1 MQHAITDDLQ
11 ALLATLPPGIHDAV
25 NRLDNRSELLE
36 IVMDLGRYAEGRFP
50 DGEVILST
58 QPVTNADL
66 DYVAER
72 IGEFGDDNRA
82 GIERTL
88 HRISAIRNRKG
99 KIIGLTCRI
108 GRAVL
113 GSIAL
118 IRDIVEQGQSILIL
132 GRPGVGKTTLLREI
146 ARVLADEANK
156 RVVIVDTSNEIAG
169 DGDIPHPGIGRARRM
184 QVARTAE
191 QHAVMIEA
199 VENHMPQVIV
209 IDEIGTELEAAAAR
223 TIAERGVQLVATAH
237 GNSLGNLLVNPTLSD
252 LVGGIQTVTLGDE
265 EARRRHTQKSI
276 LERKSP
282 PTFDV
287 VVEQQSWQELVVHRD
302 VADTVDSMLRGQ
314 VVVAEE
320 RTRDEESG
328 RVSVRRVS
336 AGGMDVPTW
345 GVGGGFGSMRPIEP
359 GTFDRGE
366 RGERYDRNNRGE
378 WNQFRQVSGGQQ
390 GPRGGGGANSTDR
403 FRSRSSASTQMRT
416 LAPTG
421 TAPADVERS
430 TPTALIT
437 ADRPVVTGSLY
448 QPVQTVQTAQPVQ
461 SATAVVANDDDRDD
475 KRQLILKTLRVYP
488 FGVNRDRL
496 AESARQ
502 LRVPI
507 ILTNREDEADA
518 VITLKNYYKRQPE
531 RLQQAE
537 QEQKLIIIL
546 KNNTVAQMQHALA
559 HIFDIPEVDPARDDE
574 DGSGEES
581 GSDNDTTRALLE
593 TEDAI
598 HQLLNKG
605 LTTAE
610 LAPANAYVRRLQHQ
624 MATRYNLNSRSRGK
638 EPYRRVK
645 IFRTRE

>member
-1 MQHAITDDLQ
+1 MRCIELPMQHVITDDLE

-25 NRLDNRSELLE
+25 NRLENRSELLE

-50 DGEVILST
+50 EGEVILST
-58 QPVTNADL
+58 EPISTADL
-66 DYVAER
+66 ECVVER

-88 HRISAIRNRKG
+88 HRISALRNRKG
-99 KIIGLTCRI
+99 KVIGLTCRI

-118 IRDIVEQGQSILIL
+118 IHDIVEQGQSILIL

-156 RVVIVDTSNEIAG
+156 RVVVVDTSNEIAG
-169 DGDIPHPGIGRARRM
+169 DGDIPHHGIGRARRM

-276 LERKSP
+276 LERKAP

-287 VVEQQSWQELVVHRD
+287 VVEQQSWQELIVHRD
-302 VADTVDSMLRGQ
+302 VAETVDSLLRGHA
-314 VVVAEE
+314 VTAEE
-320 RTRDEESG
+320 RTREEESG
-328 RVSVRRVS
+328 RITVHRIS
-336 AGGMDVPTW
+336 AGGMEVPTW
-345 GVGGGFGSMRPIEP
+345 GVGSFGGPVDPRLGGSGANFERP
-359 GTFDRGE
+359 GRGS
-366 RGERYDRNNRGE
+366 NNAGE
-378 WNQFRQVSGGQQ
+378 WGQFRQMRQGQQ
-390 GPRGGGGANSTDR
+390 VIRNGGGGGGGNE
-403 FRSRSSASTQMRT
+403 RSRGRSQSQPQTQFRA

-421 TAPADVERS
+421 TSPADVEHQR
-430 TPTALIT
+430 PTAL
-437 ADRPVVTGSLY
+437 L
-448 QPVQTVQTAQPVQ
+448 TAQRAPLAEGVYKL
-461 SATAVVANDDDRDD
+461 AETEEPEP
-475 KRQLILKTLRVYP
+475 IMKTLRVYP

-496 AESARQ
+496 SESARQ

-507 ILTNREDEADA
+507 IVTNNQSDADA
-518 VITLKNYYKRQPE
+518 IITLKNYYRRQPE

-537 QEQKLIIIL
+537 QDHKLIIIL

-559 HIFDIPEVDPARDDE
+559 HIFDIPTADAPPDDE
-574 DGSGEES
+574 DETEGEGKES
-581 GSDNDTTRALLE
+581 LDSTTQALLE

-598 HQLLNKG
+598 HQVLNKG

-610 LAPANAYVRRLQHQ
+610 LAPANAYIRRLQHQ
-624 MATRYNLNSRSRGK
+624 MATRYNLTSRSRGK

-645 IFRTRE
+645 IFRTRD

>member
-1 MQHAITDDLQ
+1 MQHVITDDLE
-11 ALLATLPPGIHDAV
+11 ALLATLPPDIHDAV
-25 NRLDNRSELLE
+25 NRIENRSELLE
-36 IVMDLGRYAEGRFP
+36 IVMDLGRNAEGRFP
-50 DGEVILST
+50 EGEVILSS
-58 QPVTNADL
+58 QPVTYADL
-66 DYVAER
+66 EYVVER

-88 HRISAIRNRKG
+88 HRISAMRNRKG
-99 KIIGLTCRI
+99 KIVGLTCRI

-156 RVVIVDTSNEIAG
+156 RVVVVDTSNEIAG

-276 LERKSP
+276 LERKAP

-287 VVEQQSWQELVVHRD
+287 VVEQQSWEEVIVHRD
-302 VADTVDSMLRGQ
+302 VADTVDSLLRGQ
-314 VVVAEE
+314 PSAAEE
-320 RTRDEESG
+320 RTRDEETG
-328 RVSVRRVS
+328 RVSLRRIT
-336 AGGMDVPTW
+336 ANAMDVPGW
-345 GVGGGFGSMRPIEP
+345 GLGGFGNGSSSGP
-359 GTFDRGE
+359 GGRQNSGFTPNTFERGE
-366 RGERYDRNNRGE
+366 RGDRNDRSGNNWSSLRQMGPQGSRNDTRGR
-378 WNQFRQVSGGQQ
+378 NQVQPQ
-390 GPRGGGGANSTDR
+390 PK
-403 FRSRSSASTQMRT
+403 MRA

-421 TAPADVERS
+421 TSPADFEPRAS
-430 TPTALIT
+430 TALVT
-437 ADRPVVTGSLY
+437 ASHPSSAATISEGIY
-448 QPVQTVQTAQPVQ
+448 QAEDARTELPIV
-461 SATAVVANDDDRDD
+461 
-475 KRQLILKTLRVYP
+475 KTLRVYP

-496 AESARQ
+496 AESARY
-502 LRVPI
+502 LHVPI
-507 ILTNREDEADA
+507 IITNNEGDADA
-518 VITLKNYYKRQPE
+518 VITLKNYYRRQPE

-537 QEQKLIIIL
+537 QDRKLIIIL
-546 KNNTVAQMQHALA
+546 KNNTVTQMQHALA
-559 HIFDIPEVDPARDDE
+559 RIFDIPVENIP
-574 DGSGEES
+574 GEEQDES
-581 GSDNDTTRALLE
+581 EGDGPANGDVSFDDPTKQALLE

-598 HQLLNKG
+598 HQVLNKG

-610 LAPANAYVRRLQHQ
+610 LAPANAYIRRLQHQ
-624 MATRYNLNSRSRGK
+624 MATRYNLISRSRGK

-645 IFRTRE
+645 IFRSRD